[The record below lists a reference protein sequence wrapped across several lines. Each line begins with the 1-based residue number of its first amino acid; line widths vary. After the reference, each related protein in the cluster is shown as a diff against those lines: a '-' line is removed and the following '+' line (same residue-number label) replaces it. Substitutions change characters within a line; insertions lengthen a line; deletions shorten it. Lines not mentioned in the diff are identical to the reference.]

1 MGPDIVFFMMDQLAA
16 KWLEAARAGAAR
28 VPNFERL
35 AGMGTNF
42 RRCISSNP
50 LCCPARATLATGLS
64 TRGHG
69 VLQNGYYL
77 DGSIPTF
84 MRALQEAG
92 YRTAALGKVHFHPHY
107 ASLDPDY
114 RPYGFDVQHITED
127 GRGGE
132 WLNWIRSE
140 HPDQARAVYSTV
152 WAREIPEFA
161 EYGPDGEDLAAEMA
175 AIPARRGAYELPF
188 PEELSQ
194 TNWITGHT
202 VDFITTADVKKPLLA
217 HVSYVQ
223 PHSPFAPPAGY
234 RQYVDMAKVP
244 VPVGREWKDDPL
256 GPKCFTGLAHVDSVD
271 FGWEEAREHYFAD
284 LVHLDG
290 QLGKV
295 LEALEQR
302 GGWRRRTSCCCR
314 IMVRCCSTT
323 GWCRRARCTTTRACG
338 YR

>member
-1 MGPDIVFFMMDQLAA
+1 MAFRGDLLRLWPGETGWGKGKLNEDRGRCWLESAAGYGGAGRRRPGGSGGMSEQGAAIVGNGGTAMGPDIVFFMMDQLAA

-92 YRTAALGKVHFHPHY
+92 YRTAALGRVHFDPHY

-127 GRGGE
+127 GRGGGVAE
-132 WLNWIRSE
+132 LDSE
-140 HPDQARAVYSTV
+140 RAS
-152 WAREIPEFA
+152 
-161 EYGPDGEDLAAEMA
+161 GSGQ
-175 AIPARRGAYELPF
+175 G
-188 PEELSQ
+188 
-194 TNWITGHT
+194 G
-202 VDFITTADVKKPLLA
+202 
-217 HVSYVQ
+217 VQ
-223 PHSPFAPPAGY
+223 HG
-234 RQYVDMAKVP
+234 
-244 VPVGREWKDDPL
+244 VGKGNP
-256 GPKCFTGLAHVDSVD
+256 GVC
-271 FGWEEAREHYFAD
+271 
-284 LVHLDG
+284 
-290 QLGKV
+290 
-295 LEALEQR
+295 
-302 GGWRRRTSCCCR
+302 
-314 IMVRCCSTT
+314 
-323 GWCRRARCTTTRACG
+323 
-338 YR
+338 